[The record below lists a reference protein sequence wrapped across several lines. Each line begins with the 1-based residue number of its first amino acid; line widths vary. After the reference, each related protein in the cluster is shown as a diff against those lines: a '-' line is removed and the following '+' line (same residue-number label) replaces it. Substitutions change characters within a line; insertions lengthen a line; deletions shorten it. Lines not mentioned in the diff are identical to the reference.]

1 MFPEDTTLFEVPRM
15 KRRSFF
21 LSLAAGLVATMA
33 FGTPSYAGPVTE
45 VTTTGINVGLFDYE
59 SFVVNYSFTGG
70 VPAAFTGLSLVN
82 VYPSGTITSTTSG
95 STGTVTTTFTGAEP
109 SPVAFSEFTFT
120 VPVAIAAAEGDVKIT
135 SAYFVT
141 TSGDISVTIHPTFS
155 TVPEPASMALL
166 GIGMTGLLAF
176 RRLLSKRNS
185 VI

>member
-1 MFPEDTTLFEVPRM
+1 M
-15 KRRSFF
+15 KRRSLF

-33 FGTPSYAGPVTE
+33 FGTPSYAGPMTE
-45 VTTTGINVGLFDYE
+45 VTTTGVNVGLYDYE
-59 SFVVNYSFTGG
+59 SFVVNYSFSG
-70 VPAAFTGLSLVN
+70 VPAAFTGLTLTN
-82 VYPSGTITSTTSG
+82 VFPGGTIGSSTSG

-109 SPVAFSEFTFT
+109 QPVAISEFTFT
-120 VPVAIAAAEGDVKIT
+120 VPVAIAEAEADVKIT

-155 TVPEPASMALL
+155 SVPEPASMALL

-176 RRLLSKRNS
+176 RRFLSKRNS